1 MTLEKIGTSVQTWSS
16 LVQQTSSL
24 EIRQSL
30 MQTTTLPL
38 TEFVKRGEQKSLRS
52 HIFFQIIKN
61 QRDHITALLQSWEW
75 SEVTDYGW
83 GDLVGP
89 YRVSLLCFDKKKPR
103 RVMLGTMWEKRQ
115 VLCT

>member
-38 TEFVKRGEQKSLRS
+38 TEFVKPGEQKILRS

-75 SEVTDYGW
+75 SEVADYGW
-83 GDLVGP
+83 GDLVGS
-89 YRVSLLCFDKKKPR
+89 YRVKSHARHYGEEETGPVYVR
-103 RVMLGTMWEKRQ
+103 
-115 VLCT
+115 